1 MVTTNPMVN
10 RMSTGTRTSTDIT
23 LTRVSTVTADTRGSM
38 VTADTRGSMVNTVT
52 TSMVTTQCLETM
64 FLMAC
69 KTGNVAT
76 VIRTIDAGMDV
87 NQSQG
92 WGLRRAV
99 RYRHPHLWQILLKNP
114 ACQVNLTNNFGLSA
128 LHTACRYRPLNTF
141 ASPTPTLY
149 SSQIWSCR
157 SCDEYPPASRSPGE

>member
-1 MVTTNPMVN
+1 MVTTDPMVN
-10 RMSTGTRTSTDIT
+10 RMSTGTRTSTDIA
-23 LTRVSTVTADTRGSM
+23 LTRVSTA
-38 VTADTRGSMVNTVT
+38 T
-52 TSMVTTQCLETM
+52 TSMVTTQCLETI

-69 KTGNVAT
+69 KTGNVDT

-99 RYRHPHLWQILLKNP
+99 RYRHPQLWQILLKNP

-157 SCDEYPPASRSPGE
+157 SCD